1 VCASVRCLSC
11 AGASAHLCAAA
22 RRGVASAECEC
33 ESSVS
38 SPREKQSGYL
48 RVRLLRACVR
58 VGCIALLETRH
69 ADHVPDLD
77 LELETLQRERR
88 ADLQLAQW
96 VTQPRTCT
104 YAARLATGS
113 IKMRNFIS

>member
-1 VCASVRCLSC
+1 MRFVYLALERP
-11 AGASAHLCAAA
+11 SARLCAAA
-22 RRGVASAECEC
+22 RQGVASAECEFTERSRADIC
-33 ESSVS
+33 
-38 SPREKQSGYL
+38 
-48 RVRLLRACVR
+48 VRLLRACVR

-96 VTQPRTCT
+96 VTQPSICT
-104 YAARLATGS
+104 PL
-113 IKMRNFIS
+113 F